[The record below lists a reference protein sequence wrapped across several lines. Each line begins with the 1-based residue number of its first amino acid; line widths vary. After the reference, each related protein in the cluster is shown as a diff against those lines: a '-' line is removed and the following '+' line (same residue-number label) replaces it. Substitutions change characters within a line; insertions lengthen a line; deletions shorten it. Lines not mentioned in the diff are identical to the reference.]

1 MIGTR
6 SQGGSATAASA
17 EARPCFQ
24 KQALVGRLSNLAL
37 LGGEKACAQDEM

>member
-17 EARPCFQ
+17 EA
-24 KQALVGRLSNLAL
+24 LASWVY
-37 LGGEKACAQDEM
+37 QDPDVEPTVVAPAPADTRC